1 VTTFDLALIRSENER
16 LTQLAQVP
24 LSLLRGSTRD
34 ADGRFDEYIYAW
46 VETLQSFWLGRED
59 MSEKLVAAVE
69 GTNPQVITGDS
80 ELTLKVLYP
89 PLNLFYR
96 FLRRDAEQFNQ
107 ALVEAVTWHKEY
119 WPADEDRAISIEG
132 LVALGPLAM
141 VCIARDA
148 GMPIEVESE
157 YLPKELIEFGWAG
170 EIDT

>member
-1 VTTFDLALIRSENER
+1 
-16 LTQLAQVP
+16 
-24 LSLLRGSTRD
+24 
-34 ADGRFDEYIYAW
+34 
-46 VETLQSFWLGRED
+46 